1 MEQNPFGTG
10 AIDSYN
16 DPRTVKHETLG
27 VAPLVK
33 GGTEYLP
40 EDIEH
45 QHIVGICTAISR
57 VQLRQKQ
64 TGKKYS
70 PDFQYLLQKKFVDG
84 AWFEGSSIFAANKIA
99 KNYGFLPL
107 ELFTHVT
114 EEDRSLPYYQYEAK
128 LRAIPDNEIQRLLKL
143 CVDKIAGYAQINIS
157 DPQGIAKAITE
168 SEGGILCRYETG
180 DTWYRPSWQEK
191 DISPLRKPVPATG
204 GHAIIMSK
212 FDYTKT
218 ALQTLANTWGTQ
230 WCRKGSIDIDWS
242 NYSMTEAWID
252 LPRTPVIETPFVF
265 TKDLS
270 SGMTNLEVK
279 ELQKFLNTHGSPVAP
294 TGPGS
299 KGNETNY
306 FGKLT
311 QKALIDFQS
320 KNSISPA
327 VGYFGPKTRSLVNLI
342 LKND

>member
-27 VAPLVK
+27 VAPLIK
-33 GGTEYLP
+33 GGKEYLP

-45 QHIVGICTAISR
+45 QHTVGICTAISR

-128 LRAIPDNEIQRLLKL
+128 LRAITDTEIQRLLKL
-143 CVDKIAGYAQINIS
+143 CIDKIAGYAQVNVS
-157 DPQGIAKAITE
+157 EPQSIAKAITE
-168 SEGGILCRYETG
+168 SKEGILCRYETG

-204 GHAIIMSK
+204 GHAIIMSN

-230 WCRKGSIDIDWS
+230 WCRKGNIDIDFS
-242 NYSMTEAWID
+242 NYPMTEAWID
-252 LPRTPVIETPFVF
+252 LPTNPISIPHFIF

-270 SGMTNLEVK
+270 YGMTDMEVK
-279 ELQKFLNTHGSPVAP
+279 ELQKFLNANGFPVAS
-294 TGPGS
+294 TGLGS
-299 KGNETNY
+299 VGNETIF
-306 FGKLT
+306 FGSLT
-311 QKALIDFQS
+311 KNALAKYQKAH
-320 KNSISPA
+320 NISPA
-327 VGYFGPKTRSLVNLI
+327 VGYFGSITRKYINNL
-342 LKND
+342 